1 GETARTEASPPA
13 TPLASPLATGPRPDA
28 SRSEP
33 QRTQPRNGD
42 GRPEEPAGAGARG
55 PVRVAADQ
63 AMRNGLVQARD
74 ALNAGRVQEAQR
86 LLQVVQL
93 QLVFRPSG
101 QADRVQ
107 GAGEVGRTLAAL
119 AAGDTGQARRYLD
132 QAIGVPGQ
140 SAHN

>member
-1 GETARTEASPPA
+1 
-13 TPLASPLATGPRPDA
+13 
-28 SRSEP
+28 
-33 QRTQPRNGD
+33 
-42 GRPEEPAGAGARG
+42 
-55 PVRVAADQ
+55 
-63 AMRNGLVQARD
+63 MRNGLVQARD

-101 QADRVQ
+101 QADRGQ

-119 AAGDTGQARRYLD
+119 AAGDTGQATRYLD
-132 QAIGVPGQ
+132 QAIGVPEQ